1 MPRRSETLHV
11 IGWNDNMALA
21 NGLRIGFGAL
31 VLGVLVVVVLILFSS
46 FRGTSKRCSRCKEV
60 NRPPAIFCAQ
70 CGTRLSQR

>member
-1 MPRRSETLHV
+1 M
-11 IGWNDNMALA
+11 GWYDMFALA

-46 FRGTSKRCSRCKEV
+46 SRRTSKRCSRCKEV
-60 NRPPAIFCAQ
+60 NRPPAIFCSQ